1 VSLDERKN
9 VELLYTPF
17 ERARR
22 VIAPSPANWKDTG
35 NLLARIF
42 REQSSSRSK
51 LPHLVAD
58 CLIALSARTIGV
70 IVHTRNQFGFEL
82 IRRFRHFPL
91 VVLE

>member
-70 IVHTRNQFGFEL
+70 IVHTRNQFDFEL